1 MMYLEEVW
9 HAWGIK
15 RNFTAGAIYPTASQC
30 INSNRVERFS
40 DFTQTVLSVPEC
52 FLTTLLPWT

>member
-15 RNFTAGAIYPTASQC
+15 RNFTAGAIYPIGSQC
-30 INSNRVERFS
+30 IKSNRIEQVILLKQFC
-40 DFTQTVLSVPEC
+40 LSLSA
-52 FLTTLLPWT
+52 F